1 VASLPKTVG
10 AARVNSVAANACRLD
25 KPATLSWM
33 RAELTTVSDL
43 EPFVAAYCAAN
54 LCRPSSE
61 MQNEIYVRQADTPIV
76 VVQVELPIAWVASH
90 EWRDQQTLEAFVAPE
105 RRRRGLVKLGAHM
118 LLAAGHL
125 VKTEPIAVFSP
136 DCVPLA
142 RSLGFAEVRHYTR
155 NGKDWV
161 LHLG

>member
-25 KPATLSWM
+25 KLATLSGM

-90 EWRDQQTLEAFVAPE
+90 EWRGQQTLEAFVAPE
-105 RRRRGLVKLGAHM
+105 WRRRGLVKL
-118 LLAAGHL
+118 AAGML
-125 VKTEPIAVFSP
+125 IATGSLNRKLPLAVFSAE
-136 DCVPLA
+136 CVALA
-142 RSLGFAEVRHYTR
+142 ASLGFQEVLHYTR
-155 NGKDWV
+155 RGTDWT

>member
-1 VASLPKTVG
+1 
-10 AARVNSVAANACRLD
+10 
-25 KPATLSWM
+25 M

-43 EPFVAAYCAAN
+43 EPFVASYCAAN

-61 MQNEIYVRQADTPIV
+61 MQDEIYTRLTDTPIV
-76 VVQVELPIAWVASH
+76 VVQTGLPIAWVASH
-90 EWRDQQTLEAFVAPE
+90 EWRGQQTLEAFVAPE
-105 RRRRGLVKLGAHM
+105 WRRRGLVKLGAHM
-118 LLAAGHL
+118 LVATSYLDRSQPL
-125 VKTEPIAVFSP
+125 AVFSA

-142 RSLGFAEVRHYTR
+142 RSLGFREVLHYTR